1 MPATENMRIE
11 QDFMGPIEVPA
22 DRYWGAQTQR
32 ALTNFRIGHERMP
45 VPVIRAF
52 GIQKRAA
59 AQANMKLG
67 LLDRRKGEAIVAAA
81 QEVAEGRLTD
91 EFPLV
96 VWQSGSGTQTNMNA
110 NEVIAARA
118 NEILTGKRGGKSPI
132 HPNDHCNMS
141 QSSNDTFPTVMHI
154 AVTDELARRAIPAL
168 QHLTDALNE
177 KADAFA
183 EFLKAGRTH
192 LMDATPVTLGNE
204 FSAYAEQIRN
214 GIDRLRAGLP
224 RLQRLAQGA
233 TAVGTGLNT
242 VEGFADCFAE
252 CVSDATGMTFLS
264 AANKF
269 EAIAAHDT
277 LVEVSGALNVL
288 AVSLMKIANDIRM
301 MASGPRS
308 GFAELS
314 LPENE
319 PGSSIMPGKVNPTQV
334 EAMTM
339 ICAQVMGNQVTMTIA
354 GAGGQFELN
363 TFKPVMI
370 LNVLQSIALVADACE
385 SFTEKCIRGLDANRA
400 ALRSTVDRSLML
412 VTALNPRLGYDK
424 AALIARKAFQ
434 ESTSLKEAAV
444 ALGLLDA
451 EEFDRLVRPEE
462 MLRPERRS

>member
-11 QDFMGPIEVPA
+11 HDFMGPIEVPA
-22 DRYWGAQTQR
+22 ERYWGAQTQR
-32 ALTNFRIGHERMP
+32 ALMNFRIGHERMP
-45 VPVIRAF
+45 FPVIRAA
-52 GIQKRAA
+52 GIQKGAA

-67 LLDRRKGEAIVAAA
+67 LLERRKGEAIVAAA
-81 QEVAEGRLTD
+81 QQVAEGRLAD

-141 QSSNDTFPTVMHI
+141 QSSNDTFPTIMHI
-154 AVTDELARRAIPAL
+154 AVTDELLRRTIPAL
-168 QHLTDALNE
+168 QHLMEALNE
-177 KADAFA
+177 KADTFA
-183 EFLKAGRTH
+183 DILKTGRTH

-224 RLQRLAQGA
+224 RVQRLAQGA

-252 CVSDATGMTFLS
+252 CVSDATGLTFLH

-277 LVEVSGALNVL
+277 LVEISGALNVL
-288 AVSLMKIANDIRM
+288 SVSLMKIANDIRM
-301 MASGPRS
+301 MASGPRA

-339 ICAQVMGNQVTMTIA
+339 VCAQVMGNHVTMTIA

-370 LNVLQSIALVADACE
+370 LNLLQSIALVADACE
-385 SFTEKCIRGLDANRA
+385 SFTEKCVRGIAANRDT
-400 ALRSTVDRSLML
+400 LRSMVERSLML
-412 VTALNPRLGYDK
+412 VTALNPHLGYDK
-424 AALIARKAFQ
+424 AALIARKAYQ
-434 ESTSLKEAAV
+434 ENTSLKEAAV

-451 EEFDRLVRPEE
+451 EEFDSLVRPEE

>member
-1 MPATENMRIE
+1 MADTNNTRIE
-11 QDFMGPIEVPA
+11 HDFMGPIEVPA
-22 DRYWGAQTQR
+22 ERYWGAQTQR
-32 ALTNFRIGHERMP
+32 ALTNFKIGHERMP
-45 VPVIRAF
+45 IPVVRAF
-52 GIQKRAA
+52 GVQKRAA
-59 AQANMKLG
+59 AEANMDLG
-67 LLDRRKGEAIVAAA
+67 LLDRRRGEAIVAAA
-81 QEVAEGRLTD
+81 HDVAEGGMTD

-96 VWQSGSGTQTNMNA
+96 VWQSGSGTQSNMNA

-118 NEILTGKRGGKSPI
+118 NEILTGTRGGKSPV

-154 AVTDELARRAIPAL
+154 AVVEQLERYAVPAL
-168 QHLTDALNE
+168 QHLKDALGE

-183 EFLKAGRTH
+183 GILKIGRTH
-192 LMDATPVTLGNE
+192 MMDATPVTLGNE

-214 GIDRLRAGLP
+214 GIDRLRTGLP

-233 TAVGTGLNT
+233 TAVGTGMNT
-242 VEGFADCFAE
+242 VEGFAECFADR
-252 CVSDATGMTFLS
+252 VSRATGLTFFP

-288 AVSLMKIANDIRM
+288 AVSLTKIANDIRM
-301 MASGPRS
+301 MGSGPRS
-308 GFAELS
+308 GLAELS

-334 EAMTM
+334 EALTM
-339 ICAQVMGNQVTMTIA
+339 VCVQVMGNHVTLTIA

-370 LNVLQSIALVADACE
+370 LNLLQSIALMSDACD
-385 SFTEKCIRGLDANRA
+385 SFAKKCIRGIEANEEHLQA
-400 ALRSTVDRSLML
+400 GVERSLML

-424 AALIARKAFQ
+424 AALIARKAYQ
-434 ESTSLKEAAV
+434 ENTSLKEAAV
-444 ALGLLDA
+444 ALGLLDS
-451 EEFDRLVRPEE
+451 EEFDRLVRPGD